1 MSFNPDPFLVPPE
14 VEDANR
20 MVDGDVHLLSIC
32 EAAVRK
38 KKKTMHVPRLTKFS
52 LKPSNCLLVA
62 DC

>member
-14 VEDANR
+14 VEDANQ

-38 KKKTMHVPRLTKFS
+38 EKQCMS
-52 LKPSNCLLVA
+52 L
-62 DC
+62 D